1 MNQSHHFESRGGNRM
16 NNSNT
21 FVPWTT
27 NMVEDELVE
36 VIKTKANIKKFKK
49 GQIVFHQGEESDKY
63 YLLLHGRI
71 EISLHSNDGKK
82 KTISIHEPR
91 CFFGE
96 LVMDHQPRLTTAT
109 CLTDV
114 TVALMN
120 TSFSLGSELND
131 KKLYKALFYSTNFK
145 LRTQVLQ
152 LSELV
157 FNEVE
162 DRVEK
167 LLSGLCA
174 NFGHDNDKFVQ
185 VNLPLTHQLIAD
197 IVGSSRVRVSQILS
211 DFSKQEKIQVKRNE
225 ITLRKVK

>member
-1 MNQSHHFESRGGNRM
+1 M
-16 NNSNT
+16 NNSNMW
-21 FVPWTT
+21 VPWTT
-27 NMVEDELVE
+27 NMVEDEKLVKI
-36 VIKTKANIKKFKK
+36 IKNKANIKKFKK
-49 GQIVFHQGEESDKY
+49 GQIIFYQGEESDKY

-71 EISLHSNDGKK
+71 EISLHSIDGKK

-96 LVMDHQPRLTTAT
+96 LIMDHQPRITTAT

-114 TVALMN
+114 TVAQMN
-120 TSFSLGSELND
+120 TTFSLGSELYD
-131 KKLYKALFYSTNFK
+131 KKLYMALFYSTNFK
-145 LRTQVLQ
+145 LRTQILQ
-152 LSELV
+152 LSEHV

-174 NFGHDNDKFVQ
+174 NFGYDNDKFVQ
-185 VNLPLTHQLIAD
+185 VDLPVTHQLIAD

-211 DFSKQEKIQVKRNE
+211 EFSKQERIQVKRNE
-225 ITLRKVK
+225 ITLRKVT

>member
-1 MNQSHHFESRGGNRM
+1 MW
-16 NNSNT
+16 
-21 FVPWTT
+21 VPWTT
-27 NMVEDELVE
+27 NMVEDEKLVKI
-36 VIKTKANIKKFKK
+36 IKNKANIKKFKK
-49 GQIVFHQGEESDKY
+49 GQIIFYQGEESDKY

-71 EISLHSNDGKK
+71 EISLHSIDGKK

-96 LVMDHQPRLTTAT
+96 LIMDHQPRITTAT

-114 TVALMN
+114 TVAQMN
-120 TSFSLGSELND
+120 TTFSLGSELYD
-131 KKLYKALFYSTNFK
+131 KKLYMALFYSTNFK
-145 LRTQVLQ
+145 LRTQILQ
-152 LSELV
+152 LSEHV

-174 NFGHDNDKFVQ
+174 NFGYDNDKFVQ
-185 VNLPLTHQLIAD
+185 VDLPVTHQLIAD

-211 DFSKQEKIQVKRNE
+211 EFSKQERIQVKRNE
-225 ITLRKVK
+225 ITLRKVT